1 MANTIGTRASIRS
14 PVPLK
19 IGVLGIAFLFSFP
32 AGYLLW
38 RNFSGDI
45 SSLKLLNKSEVLS
58 PLQRSLVLSV
68 SVSMTTAMIGMVLAW
83 LTTRCDLPGKR
94 FWKII
99 LPIPLVFPSFIGAA
113 AFIRTMNPGG
123 FLNGLLNKIGVENV
137 IEIRGFF
144 GAWFVLTLF
153 CYPYVY
159 LPVAAKL
166 RHLPSSLEET
176 SRVLGYSPRRTF
188 NHVVLPQVAPVLCA
202 GTLLV
207 FLYTIS
213 DFGAVQLLRY
223 DTLTRSIATS
233 QLANKSLSLAL
244 SLFLLIIA
252 GTIVF
257 TERMVSRSRSSSDQK
272 SIGPPLEYSLGT
284 WKIPSFI
291 AVSLITLL
299 SLGAPLFTLSKW
311 ALDGLRRG
319 SGSGQPLTLN
329 GQQIWEST
337 WNTLS
342 ISVIAG
348 IVAILAVLPIA
359 ILISKYKSKAG
370 NLAHSLVVATFAVPG
385 ILIALSMRF
394 WSLQSDWAYNL
405 FNNTK
410 ALLVFSYVVRF
421 GSLAMGV
428 VLLSVMAVPKNLQD
442 VGQTLGAS
450 RISRFI
456 RVDLPL
462 MAPGLGAAAGLVIL
476 STMKELPI
484 TLLISPL
491 GFSTLATRMFSSF
504 EEAFISEAGILAIIL
519 VGLSSL
525 LTWFLVIRKADH
537 L

>member
-1 MANTIGTRASIRS
+1 
-14 PVPLK
+14 
-19 IGVLGIAFLFSFP
+19 
-32 AGYLLW
+32 
-38 RNFSGDI
+38 
-45 SSLKLLNKSEVLS
+45 
-58 PLQRSLVLSV
+58 
-68 SVSMTTAMIGMVLAW
+68 
-83 LTTRCDLPGKR
+83 
-94 FWKII
+94 
-99 LPIPLVFPSFIGAA
+99 
-113 AFIRTMNPGG
+113 
-123 FLNGLLNKIGVENV
+123 
-137 IEIRGFF
+137 
-144 GAWFVLTLF
+144 
-153 CYPYVY
+153 
-159 LPVAAKL
+159 
-166 RHLPSSLEET
+166 
-176 SRVLGYSPRRTF
+176 
-188 NHVVLPQVAPVLCA
+188 VLPQVAPVLCA

-319 SGSGQPLTLN
+319 SGNGQPLTLN

-348 IVAILAVLPIA
+348 IAAILAVLPIA

-370 NLAHSLVVATFAVPG
+370 NLAYSLVVATFAVPG